1 MQGNSHCNYHVNSGI
16 QVWHAACKTIS
27 ETFKS
32 NTMKELKKKYQEAKA
47 KAKKLMSD
55 GRLSEYIA
63 QLVTVEQLKLQLIN
77 ATITESR

>member
-1 MQGNSHCNYHVNSGI
+1 
-16 QVWHAACKTIS
+16 
-27 ETFKS
+27 
-32 NTMKELKKKYQEAKA
+32 MKELKKKYQEAKA
-47 KAKKLMSD
+47 KAIDLMSD